1 MSETVLKLTNVT
13 KTYGNK
19 AAVDH
24 VNMTIKKGDIYGLIG
39 RNGAG
44 KTTLTRLITGL
55 SFADKGEIQ
64 IFGETTETGLRE
76 ARSRLGCIIEMPAFY
91 PNLNARQNLE
101 YYQRVKGIPNKQVV
115 EETLKLVG
123 LMDTGKKK
131 FKNFS
136 LGMKQRLGIA
146 LALLNSPDFIIL
158 DEPINGL
165 DPAGIIEMREILK
178 YLNQE
183 KQITILIS
191 SHILTELSMVATRY
205 GIINEGKL
213 VKEVTHEELKED
225 CQRSLAIVVD
235 DVPKATSVMET
246 ILKTSKFKVIS
257 DREIRLYDYLDNPAE
272 VSHQLVKNDVRIS
285 SVSEIG
291 DSLEDYFMSLIGE
304 VESL

>member
-64 IFGETTETGLRE
+64 IFGETTEVGLSE

-123 LMDTGKKK
+123 LTDTGKKK

-165 DPAGIIEMREILK
+165 DPTGIIEMREILK

-213 VKEVTHEELKED
+213 VKEVTNEELKED

-246 ILKTSKFKVIS
+246 ILKTAKFKVIS
-257 DREIRLYDYLDNPAE
+257 DCEIRLYDYLDNPAE
-272 VSHQLVKNDVRIS
+272 VSQQLVKNDVRIS